1 MATEHK
7 KLKPEEIIVDQRL
20 QVRKALDN
28 PTVEKYKDLYIER
41 GHFMPIT
48 VGQVQ
53 GTGPIY
59 LVDGFHRHA
68 AVSQLPGQ
76 SLDCFVK
83 AFDSFDDM
91 FEEALKAN
99 MKHGLSLTE
108 DERRDGILKVIQRHP
123 EESQRQ
129 LADRC
134 GCGRTTI
141 QRYQN
146 QLAQVGQFERPETV
160 KGKDGKVRP
169 TTVAR
174 NYEKPAIILPPEP
187 TEEDFE
193 EPADFQP
200 RDDSEAQKPLT
211 SCHFCAGGCGTPIW
225 EEMKDAPDSTYF
237 HIQKNGQ
244 NLWFCSEE
252 CYRHS
257 WHCPP
262 DEKYGEEP
270 EPEDESNTVKCEQC
284 GRTADFNFAMDFH
297 KSGWR
302 SLDAYYE
309 KWLCPDCKTKAEAK
323 PEPENEQEDIIVT
336 CQHCGKTTTLK
347 DALDYQKSG
356 WQPCDVLGDVT
367 DHWCCSEECLAA
379 EMGEPVVKPEKKH
392 RAETKP
398 EPEPEPEP
406 EKEAPADPA
415 ALHVPKCPFSKFHHP
430 KLAKVSNN
438 GYRVACPECDKEG
451 RIVRTYVEK
460 SWRKA
465 YQAWGRYDNETKTL
479 EELLEKSDY

>member
-1 MATEHK
+1 MSTTYK
-7 KLKPEEIIVDQRL
+7 TLKPEEITVDQRL

-68 AVSQLPGQ
+68 AVSQLPGR

-99 MKHGLSLTE
+99 MQHGLSLTE

-174 NYEKPAIILPPEP
+174 NYEKPAIIAPPEP
-187 TEEDFE
+187 IKEDSE
-193 EPADFQP
+193 EPFDFQP
-200 RDDSEAQKPLT
+200 REDEEAPQTKTPV
-211 SCHFCAGGCGTPIW
+211 HFCAGGCGTPIW
-225 EEMKDAPDSTYF
+225 EEMKNTPDCSYVE
-237 HIQKNGQ
+237 QGGR
-244 NLWFCSEE
+244 WFCSEE
-252 CYRHS
+252 CAKAYVENNVES
-257 WHCPP
+257 EP
-262 DEKYGEEP
+262 DP
-270 EPEDESNTVKCEQC
+270 EPDQDE
-284 GRTADFNFAMDFH
+284 
-297 KSGWR
+297 
-302 SLDAYYE
+302 
-309 KWLCPDCKTKAEAK
+309 
-323 PEPENEQEDIIVT
+323 IIVT
-336 CQHCGKTTTLK
+336 CKHCGKTTTLK

-356 WQPCDVLGDVT
+356 WQPVDVLGDVT
-367 DHWCCSEECLAA
+367 DPNHWCCSEECLAA
-379 EMGEPVVKPEKKH
+379 ELGEPAVKPEKKR
-392 RAETKP
+392 RAEAKP
-398 EPEPEPEP
+398 EQEPEP

-415 ALHVPKCPFSKFHHP
+415 ALHVPQCPFSKFHHP
-430 KLAKVSNN
+430 KLEKVSNN
-438 GYRVACPECDKEG
+438 GYRVRCPECEKEG
-451 RIVRTYVEK
+451 RRVGTFVQK
-460 SWRKA
+460 SWKKA
-465 YQAWGRYDNETKTL
+465 HESWGRYDNETKTL
-479 EELLEKSDY
+479 EELLEESDY

>member
-1 MATEHK
+1 MSTDYK
-7 KLKPEEIIVDQRL
+7 TLKPEEITVDQRL

-28 PTVEKYKDLYIER
+28 PTVEKYKDLYSER

-123 EESQRQ
+123 DESLRQ

-134 GCGRTTI
+134 GCGKTTI

-146 QLAQVGQFERPETV
+146 QLSQVGQFERPETV

-169 TTVAR
+169 ATVTR
-174 NYEKPAIILPPEP
+174 KYEKPAIIAPPEP
-187 TEEDFE
+187 IGEDFTQ
-193 EPADFQP
+193 PADAASVTP
-200 RDDSEAQKPLT
+200 REVKCPCCGKTATIMEANDHHSTWEPDSE
-211 SCHFCAGGCGTPIW
+211 SFN
-225 EEMKDAPDSTYF
+225 PDIGIYE
-237 HIQKNGQ
+237 K
-244 NLWFCSEE
+244 WYCSEDCME
-252 CYRHS
+252 RYKRATNIKGFGVGEEL
-257 WHCPP
+257 P
-262 DEKYGEEP
+262 DYGEDDEDEEEEEAP
-270 EPEDESNTVKCEQC
+270 EPETD
-284 GRTADFNFAMDFH
+284 
-297 KSGWR
+297 
-302 SLDAYYE
+302 
-309 KWLCPDCKTKAEAK
+309 
-323 PEPENEQEDIIVT
+323 QEDSIVT

-347 DALDYQKSG
+347 DALDYLKSG
-356 WQPCDVLGDVT
+356 WQPLDGVGNVSES
-367 DHWCCSEECLAA
+367 WCCSEECLNA
-379 EMGEPVVKPEKKH
+379 EMGVEPK
-392 RAETKP
+392 
-398 EPEPEPEP
+398 PEPEP

-415 ALHVPKCPFSKFHHP
+415 ALHVPQCPFSKFHHP
-430 KLAKVSNN
+430 KLEKVSNN
-438 GYRVACPECDKEG
+438 GYRVRCPECDKEG

-465 YQAWGRYDNETKTL
+465 HQAWGRYDNETKTL
-479 EELLEKSDY
+479 EELLEKADY